1 MYDAYTRTIF
11 APTDEAIED
20 AGLVIDAVSDDSAI
34 MLLLFHEVFDEAL
47 AISDLNCDAGDNL
60 IMMDS
65 GQATRTIC
73 NFDRPIGQKGGGNDT
88 PALFVGDAIVGC
100 DGVVQIIDKVLLPPS
115 NVRWYSGLD
124 LP

>member
-1 MYDAYTRTIF
+1 
-11 APTDEAIED
+11 
-20 AGLVIDAVSDDSAI
+20 
-34 MLLLFHEVFDEAL
+34 
-47 AISDLNCDAGDNL
+47 
-60 IMMDS
+60 MMDS

>member
-1 MYDAYTRTIF
+1 MYDAHTRTIF
-11 APTDEAIED
+11 APRDEAIED
-20 AGLVIDAVSDDSAI
+20 AGLVIDAVSDHSAI
-34 MLLLFHEVFDEAL
+34 LLLLFHEVFDEAL
-47 AISDLNCDAGDNL
+47 TMSDLNCDAGDNL
-60 IMMDS
+60 IEMES

-88 PALFVGDAIVGC
+88 PALFVGDEIVGC

-115 NVRWYSGLD
+115 TVHWYPGLN

>member
-1 MYDAYTRTIF
+1 
-11 APTDEAIED
+11 
-20 AGLVIDAVSDDSAI
+20 
-34 MLLLFHEVFDEAL
+34 
-47 AISDLNCDAGDNL
+47 
-60 IMMDS
+60 MMDS

-88 PALFVGDAIVGC
+88 PALFVGDVIVGC